1 MDLGR
6 VYYKKATLSKFLT
19 SNKSL
24 AAAAMDAIKRKMQ
37 SMKVEKD
44 NAMDRCD
51 QCEQASKAAK
61 VKKYATKFFSLKNNK
76 QITKQTFS
84 FTATF
89 SSGLTRQ
96 RRKCLT

>member
-1 MDLGR
+1 MAWYR
-6 VYYKKATLSKFLT
+6 TVWFLT

-24 AAAAMDAIKRKMQ
+24 PAAAMDAIKRKMQ

-61 VKKYATKFFSLKNNK
+61 VKKKYATNEK
-76 QITKQTFS
+76 Q
-84 FTATF
+84 
-89 SSGLTRQ
+89 
-96 RRKCLT
+96 